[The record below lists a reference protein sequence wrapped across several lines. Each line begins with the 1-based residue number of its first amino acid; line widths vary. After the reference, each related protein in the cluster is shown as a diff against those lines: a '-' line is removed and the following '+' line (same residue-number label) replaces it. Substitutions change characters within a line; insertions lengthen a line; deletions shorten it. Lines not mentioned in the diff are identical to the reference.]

1 MSNSK
6 VLHVICIHCV
16 LSPSKDTDIS
26 LRPKCYNCQLTV
38 VTRKQHH
45 QSFVPRHLFTY
56 TSHRFGPPACQSAR
70 PSICSALFVPARS
83 SIRPSKPRPW
93 RRQSHLFRPAAH
105 RLPPVPAA
113 PDRPSIHV
121 SHALW
126 PHIATVQLLYIDTHI
141 YKAPEMYKAPE
152 IVKWIGGAGTVTRR
166 QKANGIDEILV
177 AIWWLLWLLV
187 SVSMICGV
195 WGDLRWLAVSF
206 SVICGV
212 FFGGSRGWFA
222 VFRPTLKK
230 VV

>member
-113 PDRPSIHV
+113 PDRLSIHV
-121 SHALW
+121 SHARGHFHN
-126 PHIATVQLLYIDTHI
+126 PIII
-141 YKAPEMYKAPE
+141 YRLH
-152 IVKWIGGAGTVTRR
+152 VRR
-166 QKANGIDEILV
+166 HWQIN
-177 AIWWLLWLLV
+177 
-187 SVSMICGV
+187 S
-195 WGDLRWLAVSF
+195 LRCDADAHHQRKR
-206 SVICGV
+206 VIC
-212 FFGGSRGWFA
+212 R
-222 VFRPTLKK
+222 
-230 VV
+230 